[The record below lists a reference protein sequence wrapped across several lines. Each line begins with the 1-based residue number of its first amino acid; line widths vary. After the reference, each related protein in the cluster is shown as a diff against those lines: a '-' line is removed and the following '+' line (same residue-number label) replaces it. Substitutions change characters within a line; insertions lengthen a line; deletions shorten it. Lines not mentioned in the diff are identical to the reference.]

1 MDLSDY
7 FGEDHNG
14 NEYYGHQY
22 GYAIC
27 VNKDGKIKFVVETMM
42 GLVDQGGETKIVQKS
57 KNYYADYEYV
67 LYPIFDKDSLLMI
80 AEELMTMYE
89 D

>member
-1 MDLSDY
+1 
-7 FGEDHNG
+7 
-14 NEYYGHQY
+14 
-22 GYAIC
+22 
-27 VNKDGKIKFVVETMM
+27 MM
-42 GLVDQGGETKIVQKS
+42 GLVNQGGETKIVQKS

-67 LYPIFDKDSLLMI
+67 LYPIFDKESLLMI